1 MTRDDWNKISPG
13 KTILSVETD
22 EGEKKMLFKFFLCN
36 SENFDGYWM
45 CCTEDLSNPHPN
57 EIKEDDWNV
66 YMEHAEVISF

>member
-22 EGEKKMLFKFFLCN
+22 EGEKKMLLKFFLCN

-45 CCTEDLSNPHPN
+45 CCTEDLSNPYPE